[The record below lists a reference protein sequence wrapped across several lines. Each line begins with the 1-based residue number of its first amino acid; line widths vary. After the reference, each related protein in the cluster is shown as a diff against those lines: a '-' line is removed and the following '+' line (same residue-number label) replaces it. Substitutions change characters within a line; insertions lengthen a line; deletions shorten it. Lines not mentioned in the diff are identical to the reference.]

1 MTSIPK
7 TNDVMLIRK
16 SEQIT
21 TPWSGGTTTQLY
33 IYPEN
38 STYQDRNFQF
48 RISTATVETEE
59 SVFTKLP
66 GISRQIMIL
75 DGTLK
80 LEHTGRYTK
89 ILHKFETDS
98 FEGDWETKGFG
109 KVKDFNLMT
118 TGKLQGTIYGTS
130 LKKDET
136 IHFQFISSRKLVG
149 LYVMNG
155 SLKILLGGLAR
166 IAHEGDFLLAMTGE
180 NVKQMIVYAEEASEI
195 AIARITFPDFQ

>member
-1 MTSIPK
+1 VK
-7 TNDVMLIRK
+7 LIRK

-21 TPWSGGTTTQLY
+21 TSWSGGTTTQLF

-38 STYQDRNFQF
+38 ANYQERNFLF

-75 DGTLK
+75 AGTLK

-89 ILHKFETDS
+89 ILQKFETDS
-98 FEGDWETKGFG
+98 FEGDWETRGYG
-109 KVKDFNLMT
+109 KVTDFNLMT
-118 TGKLQGTIYGTS
+118 TGKLQGTIYGTVM
-130 LKKDET
+130 KKDET
-136 IHFQFISSRKLVG
+136 IQFQSIQQEQFVG
-149 LYVMNG
+149 LYV
-155 SLKILLGGLAR
+155 LKGIIEVLSGGLSL
-166 IAHEGDFLLAMTGE
+166 IGHEGDFILAMTGE
-180 NVKQMIVYAEEASEI
+180 NVKRMTVCATEESEI

>member
-1 MTSIPK
+1 VK
-7 TNDVMLIRK
+7 LIRK

-21 TPWSGGTTTQLY
+21 ISWSGGTTTQLF
-33 IYPEN
+33 IYPEKA
-38 STYQDRNFQF
+38 SYQERNFLF
-48 RISTATVETEE
+48 RISLATMETEE

-89 ILHKFETDS
+89 ILKKFETDS

-118 TGKLQGTIYGTS
+118 AGTLQGTIYGTL
-130 LKKDET
+130 LKKGET
-136 IHFQFISSRKLVG
+136 IEFQSINQIHNIYLYPYKGKLTVEAERQ
-149 LYVMNG
+149 N
-155 SLKILLGGLAR
+155 LKLDQM
-166 IAHEGDFLLAMTGE
+166 DFLQVVLDNNNRQISITAFEDTDL
-180 NVKQMIVYAEEASEI
+180 VIT
-195 AIARITFPDFQ
+195 RIHFPV

>member
-1 MTSIPK
+1 MKI
-7 TNDVMLIRK
+7 IRK

-21 TPWSGGTTTQLY
+21 SAWSGGTTTQLF

-38 STYQDRNFQF
+38 ASYQERNFLF

-98 FEGDWETKGFG
+98 FDGDWETKGYG
-109 KVKDFNLMT
+109 KVTDFNLMT
-118 TGKLQGTIYGTS
+118 NGKVQGSLIGKS
-130 LKKDET
+130 LKKNESIQFQT
-136 IHFQFISSRKLVG
+136 INSG
-149 LYVMNG
+149 N
-155 SLKILLGGLAR
+155 LLGFYVVKGILE
-166 IAHEGDFLLAMTGE
+166 IKTDLETLNLNDNDFLFLDLIRNSNKVELKANE
-180 NVKQMIVYAEEASEI
+180 VSEI
-195 AIARITFPDFQ
+195 VVTEIYLTMNFLE